1 LNKKPGRFKYGLSK
15 KIIKLKKPSWFKTK
29 LPMKKILK
37 YVIVDIVQNKIVLIY
52 TILLLLISLTVFNVE
67 DNAAKGMLS
76 LLNIVLMVVP
86 LICIIF
92 STIYI
97 YNSSE
102 FIELLVSQPVK
113 RRTIWLS
120 IFSGLASSLSLAFFI
135 GAGIPILLYHADA
148 TGVMMIAMGLFLTI
162 VFVSIAMLAAGLTRD
177 KAKGIGL
184 SILLWLYFS
193 LIFDALVLFLL
204 FQFQDYPLEN
214 AMVVFSFLNP
224 IDLGRIQILLQMDI
238 SALMGYTGAVFRQ
251 FFGNGTGILLSCLG
265 LFTWI
270 IFPMLISMKKFG
282 RKDL

>member
-1 LNKKPGRFKYGLSK
+1 
-15 KIIKLKKPSWFKTK
+15 
-29 LPMKKILK
+29 MKKLLK

-52 TILLLLISLTVFNVE
+52 TALLLVISLSVFNLE
-67 DNAAKGMLS
+67 NNSAKGLLS
-76 LLNIVLMVVP
+76 LLNIILIIVP

-102 FIELLVSQPVK
+102 FIELLVSQPLK

-120 IFSGLASSLSLAFFI
+120 LFSGLSLSLCLAFFI
-135 GAGIPILLYHADA
+135 GAGIPILLYNADA
-148 TGVMMIAMGLFLTI
+148 TGFMMIAMGLFLTV

-193 LIFDALVLFLL
+193 LIFDALVLFFL
-204 FQFQDYPLEN
+204 FQFEDYPLEKV
-214 AMVVFSFLNP
+214 MIVFSFLNP

-238 SALMGYTGAVFRQ
+238 SALMGYTGAVFRE
-251 FFGNGTGILLSCLG
+251 FFGNSTGIILSFLG
-265 LFTWI
+265 LIVWI
-270 IFPMLISMKKFG
+270 IFPLMISLKKFKG
-282 RKDL
+282 KDL

>member
-1 LNKKPGRFKYGLSK
+1 
-15 KIIKLKKPSWFKTK
+15 
-29 LPMKKILK
+29 MKKLLK

-52 TILLLLISLTVFNVE
+52 TALLLVISLSVFNLE
-67 DNAAKGMLS
+67 NNAAKGLLS
-76 LLNIVLMVVP
+76 LLNIILIIVP

-102 FIELLVSQPVK
+102 FIELLVSQPLK

-120 IFSGLASSLSLAFFI
+120 LFSGLSLSLCLAFFI
-135 GAGIPILLYHADA
+135 GAGIPILLYNADA
-148 TGVMMIAMGLFLTI
+148 TGFMMIAMGLFLTV

-193 LIFDALVLFLL
+193 LIFDALVLFFL

-214 AMVVFSFLNP
+214 IMVILSFLNP
-224 IDLGRIQILLQMDI
+224 IDLSRIQILLQMDI
-238 SALMGYTGAVFRQ
+238 SALMGYTGAVFRD
-251 FFGNGTGILLSCLG
+251 FFGNNTGILLSFLG
-265 LFTWI
+265 LFIWI
-270 IFPMLISMKKFG
+270 VFPLMISLKMFK